1 MLLEGKMRTNKYRF
15 LSLQLQ
21 LIDNQW
27 LTKTSEIGVFAN

>member
-1 MLLEGKMRTNKYRF
+1 MLLEGKMRTNRYGF

-27 LTKTSEIGVFAN
+27 LTETSEIGVFAS